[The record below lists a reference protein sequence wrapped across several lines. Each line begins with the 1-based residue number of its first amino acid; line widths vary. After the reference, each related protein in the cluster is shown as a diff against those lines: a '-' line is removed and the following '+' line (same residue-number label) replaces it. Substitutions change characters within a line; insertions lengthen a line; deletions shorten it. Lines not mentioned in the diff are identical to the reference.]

1 MNSVMFIS
9 SCTELGDVGSIVRG
23 VSWSGKLY
31 QETVTLSIRIE
42 TFSCIGSENAKKND
56 SRILGVKIKH
66 VRMPPYTRVPSLKKV
81 QKEGGVM
88 SF

>member
-1 MNSVMFIS
+1 MVWKIVSGNSNF
-9 SCTELGDVGSIVRG
+9 EHLH
-23 VSWSGKLY
+23 
-31 QETVTLSIRIE
+31 RIE

-56 SRILGVKIKH
+56 PRILGVKIKH

>member
-1 MNSVMFIS
+1 MVWKIVSGNSNFEHLH
-9 SCTELGDVGSIVRG
+9 C
-23 VSWSGKLY
+23 
-31 QETVTLSIRIE
+31 IE
-42 TFSCIGSENAKKND
+42 TFSCNGSENAKKND